1 MFTIDCERGSTMAIT
16 VFAAIVPQ
24 ESLMSLFDHIFQA
37 RKWWLSTSR
46 HSKLNLPVWIPERF
60 SLVLGEVP

>member
-1 MFTIDCERGSTMAIT
+1 MAIT

-24 ESLMSLFDHIFQA
+24 ESLMSLLVVITDLIFQA